1 MENKNTH
8 SQESANLVLFIDALP
23 YESRDHFKKFLDSTY
38 YFYPMR
44 PTFGYSINLKSE
56 LFANKNPDE
65 VGFFNEWSYDKS
77 SKYKHE
83 YQTIQRLFSFLGK
96 IHPLLDG
103 FLHKVFIK
111 ICGENIFR
119 IPFKLLKYFSKN
131 GTEAY
136 NDEFEFE
143 TVLSKYKVKK
153 VLYNFFNGHNRD
165 EEVFKNLNKEIDSN
179 KNLFGAFS
187 EVDHNTHILG
197 VNNPEHTSLMLDY
210 SMNVNNLLNT
220 FLHKHPNGKILL
232 FSDHGMSN
240 PDIHIDLDLEKN
252 IGQPSE
258 DTFVYFMDAT
268 LSRIWTFNHKTHTDI
283 VNYLATIKDGQI
295 LSDEQ
300 RDAFNLTDKKF
311 GDILFALND
320 NALFCPSFFGR
331 KPVKGMHGYLPE
343 NDSQIGM
350 VMTNFPINQSEELRP
365 KDVYMLMDKMFS
377 NDSSNTSNS

>member
-1 MENKNTH
+1 MENNNINKKN
-8 SQESANLVLFIDALP
+8 ANLVLFIDALP
-23 YESRDHFKKFLDSTY
+23 YESKAHFKKFMSNSY

-77 SKYKHE
+77 SPYKNNFKTI
-83 YQTIQRLFSFLGK
+83 QTIFSLLGK
-96 IHPLLDG
+96 VHPLLDG

-136 NDEFEFE
+136 NDEFEYE
-143 TVLSKYKVKK
+143 TVLSKYNVKK
-153 VLYNFFNGHNRD
+153 VLYNYFNGKDRD
-165 EEVFKNLNKEIDSN
+165 EEVFKSLNNEISSSS
-179 KNLFGAFS
+179 NLFGAFS

-197 VNNPEHTSLMLDY
+197 VNNSEHTSLILDY
-210 SMNVNNLLNT
+210 SKNVNNLLNT
-220 FLHKHPNGKILL
+220 FLKKYPNGKILV

-240 PDIHIDLDLEKN
+240 PNIHIDLNLEKN
-252 IGQPSE
+252 IGHPSE
-258 DTFVYFMDAT
+258 KSFVYFMDAT
-268 LSRIWTFNHKTHTDI
+268 LARIWTFNEKTHIDI
-283 VNYLATIKDGQI
+283 LNYLATIKHGQI

-300 RDAFNLTDKKF
+300 RRDFNLTDKKF

-343 NDSQIGM
+343 NNSQIGM
-350 VMTNFPINQSEELRP
+350 VMTNFPINECDELRP
-365 KDVYMLMDKMFS
+365 KDVFKLMDKMFS